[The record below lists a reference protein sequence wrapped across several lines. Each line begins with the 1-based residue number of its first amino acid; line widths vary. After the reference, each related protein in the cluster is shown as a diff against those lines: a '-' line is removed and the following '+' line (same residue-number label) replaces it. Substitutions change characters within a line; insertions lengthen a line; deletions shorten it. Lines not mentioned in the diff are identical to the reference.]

1 MQIHAAA
8 LLRHDRNR
16 RIALVAAAIA
26 IAISLI
32 ALLVMQ
38 ALGSPTGSP
47 IDASAVGS
55 STAAASSTSTTAWTL
70 APARDVSATV
80 TAPKSIQTSSPY
92 VPQTEPALTA
102 STTTCYATFSGDA
115 TGARDVTS
123 SLTAFLKRYNG
134 RSVCLK
140 YHGVYRVDGIV
151 RLDTLSGLR
160 LDGRGSTLKQVAT
173 STAGSNRRIFYILR
187 GSNLV
192 IGNMILRGK
201 NPDFTRWVSG
211 RQNEHGIWIDGGTSI
226 RIHHVTIRD
235 MYGDGIDINFKDGA
249 VAPPAGI
256 TIDHDNI
263 ARVGRNGIGITAGHS
278 INITYTSI
286 ADTGLHGVDF
296 EPDYL
301 AAKIYAI
308 TLQHSKILRVGRG
321 HIDTSY
327 AFAANG
333 KIGNISGIRVL
344 YNTGDHFN
352 VTIQA
357 KPGYIHRNVVFT
369 GNRSSYSANAYFTRI
384 IGLTFSSNYHITRH
398 LSSVQ

>member
-1 MQIHAAA
+1 
-8 LLRHDRNR
+8 
-16 RIALVAAAIA
+16 
-26 IAISLI
+26 
-32 ALLVMQ
+32 VMQ
-38 ALGSPTGSP
+38 GLGSPTGSS
-47 IDASAVGS
+47 IDTSAVGS
-55 STAAASSTSTTAWTL
+55 STDAASSTGATAWTL
-70 APARDVSATV
+70 APARDVSASI
-80 TAPKSIQTSSPY
+80 TAPQTVQTSSPY

-140 YHGVYRVDGIV
+140 YKGVYRVDGIV

-173 STAGSNRRIFYILR
+173 TTAGSNRRVFYILK

-201 NPDFTRWVSG
+201 NPDFTRWVSD

-235 MYGDGIDINFKDGA
+235 MYGDGIHINFKDGA

-301 AAKIYAI
+301 AAKIYSI

-344 YNTGDHFN
+344 YNTGDRFN
-352 VTIQA
+352 ATIQA

-369 GNRSSYSANAYFTRI
+369 GNRSTYAANAYFTRI
-384 IGLTFSSNYHITRH
+384 IGLTYSSNYHITRH
-398 LSSVQ
+398 LSNVR